1 MLKHLIT
8 RLEFYLIK
16 IEDGFT
22 CRATLVIEKL
32 KIWKEFPSK
41 MTWIIYDRMDEF
53 NIIVVLCLGKV
64 NVWKIKWTNIS
75 RNGWENPIISFSVTR
90 KCCID

>member
-53 NIIVVLCLGKV
+53 NIIVVLYWIILKKV
-64 NVWKIKWTNIS
+64 TIVIVNTHDNI
-75 RNGWENPIISFSVTR
+75 
-90 KCCID
+90 